1 MHVSVY
7 VSPLWFVWRQ
17 VLFPSA
23 LRCDHW
29 RGPARGMAR
38 VRAVLHRVRGVYVCG
53 MLFGVWSEGDEDMM
67 RGGASARDWAHEGGR
82 SGPEDGG
89 RRSISRGGRSWVCD
103 CVRSVRPIR
112 PTDPHRDAERAGAGW
127 RAGAGEGARHE
138 VAVHPIP
145 PEWAAP
151 TQRATELHLSDTYA
165 PMPGARYHRVHT
177 HTHHSS
183 SLHTSGPSRLASAIS
198 QTVVS
203 R

>member
-1 MHVSVY
+1 MCLHCGSFGVKSC
-7 VSPLWFVWRQ
+7 F
-17 VLFPSA
+17 
-23 LRCDHW
+23 LRLCGVDHW

-127 RAGAGEGARHE
+127 RVGAGEGTSCRCSPYPL
-138 VAVHPIP
+138 VPAVP
-145 PEWAAP
+145 PAGSWRCSHRLVSERSTPWAPPA
-151 TQRATELHLSDTYA
+151 
-165 PMPGARYHRVHT
+165 
-177 HTHHSS
+177 
-183 SLHTSGPSRLASAIS
+183 
-198 QTVVS
+198 
-203 R
+203 